1 MRISASVVSVS
12 YDLLSDCIHQ
22 LDEAG
27 VDFFHLDSIEDPAI
41 FGYADN
47 LRKHTATPFD
57 LHLITENP
65 SAYWDEI
72 RNADLQRIHF
82 QLEKLQKPL
91 FVPSD
96 LKGKVGIAIHADT
109 NPERFAVYQND
120 VASALLMLTTP
131 GISGGTFKPEHFAS
145 IIRFRE
151 LYPEV
156 PLTID
161 GGVNHEVAAVLRLMG
176 IDTIVSGSYL
186 FKGNSIEE
194 SVSSLKAH
202 EAVSWTLKDVMVPGI
217 DLFHREN
224 RSFGVLPRTW
234 FLNNDGFQEDITQNP
249 DWQGL
254 NEQIINFRENGGT
267 GIFALEETPLS
278 ALKDASSKHDFFP
291 RYVFAI
297 NSEGEISGTFFIEN
311 KRT

>member
-1 MRISASVVSVS
+1 MRISASVSSVS
-12 YDLLSDCIHQ
+12 SDLLPFCIRQ

-27 VDFFHLDSIEDPAI
+27 VDFFHLDSIEDSAI
-41 FGYADN
+41 FNYADD
-47 LRKHTATPFD
+47 LRSYTATPFD

-65 SAYWDEI
+65 SKYWDDI

-91 FVPSD
+91 FVPAD
-96 LKGKVGIAIHADT
+96 LKEKVGIALHADT
-109 NPERFAVYQND
+109 NLERFAVYQND

-131 GISGGTFKPEHFAS
+131 GISGGIFKPEYFAS

-186 FKGNSIEE
+186 FKGGSIEE
-194 SVSSLKAH
+194 SVSRLKKYD
-202 EAVSWTLKDVMVPGI
+202 AVSWTLNDVMVPGT
-217 DLFHREN
+217 DLFHNEN
-224 RSFGVLPRTW
+224 RSFGVLPLTW
-234 FLNNDGFQEDITQNP
+234 FLNSDGLLEEITQNRE
-249 DWQGL
+249 WQHL
-254 NEQIINFRENGGT
+254 NEQIMNFRENAGS
-267 GIFALEETPLS
+267 GIFAHETTPL
-278 ALKDASSKHDFFP
+278 AVLKDASLKYDFFP

-297 NSEGEISGTFFIEN
+297 NSEGVITGTFFIEI
-311 KRT
+311 KST